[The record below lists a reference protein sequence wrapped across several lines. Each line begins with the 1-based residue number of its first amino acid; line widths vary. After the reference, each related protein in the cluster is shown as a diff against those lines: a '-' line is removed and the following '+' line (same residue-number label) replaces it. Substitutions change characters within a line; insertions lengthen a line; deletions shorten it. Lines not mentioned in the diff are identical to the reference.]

1 MKTCPACNHQN
12 PDDTRICKSCGNR
25 LENSAGWGKTRIRDA
40 DIEAFAAGYLVADR
54 YEIVSEIGIGGMGVV
69 YRVRDTRLQSREM
82 ALKMIHPQLIELPEA
97 KQRFEQEVNT
107 CLDLLHPNIV
117 RVHNLEEYENI
128 GCNFLERSGR
138 GSDKGFSRERN

>member
-12 PDDTRICKSCGNR
+12 PDDTRICKFCGNR